1 MLCRI
6 LLFFGVGESNQ
17 KSDGVTDDLRL
28 VAQARQVGD
37 DLVEEEGDRPRGAG
51 RVLTEGGDEREA
63 ETILKASWAPR
74 IDFNGEP
81 SAPGPRYK
89 ARPFLL

>member
-1 MLCRI
+1 MVCRI
-6 LLFFGVGESNQ
+6 LLFFGVGERNQ

-63 ETILKASWAPR
+63 ETILKAS
-74 IDFNGEP
+74 
-81 SAPGPRYK
+81 
-89 ARPFLL
+89 

>member
-28 VAQARQVGD
+28 VAQARQVGN
-37 DLVEEEGDRPRGAG
+37 DLVEEEGDCPRGPG
-51 RVLTEGGDEREA
+51 RVLAEGGDEREA
-63 ETILKASWAPR
+63 ETILATSWTR
-74 IDFNGEP
+74 HIDFNG
-81 SAPGPRYK
+81 SH
-89 ARPFLL
+89 

>member
-37 DLVEEEGDRPRGAG
+37 DLVEEEGDRPGGPG
-51 RVLTEGGDEREA
+51 RVLAEGGDEREA
-63 ETILKASWAPR
+63 ETHFKAV
-74 IDFNGEP
+74 
-81 SAPGPRYK
+81 
-89 ARPFLL
+89 